1 MIIKI
6 KNFGPI
12 KEFEIDLSKDFS
24 IIYGK
29 NNIGKS
35 YAVSVVYL
43 ILKKIISYNIHNKM
57 MIPFNPTIIKEIL
70 KKVANIVAEKSIVSS
85 SIHTPEPDIHELFQ
99 SKIKKE
105 QIESIK
111 RELFQKG
118 FVGELQRSLVT
129 TFGDNISNK
138 FFNEKPEIHIN
149 AHKVKIVLS
158 KTNDD
163 FIISQYKANRIL
175 DSKID
180 NIYYFPASRIGIYQG
195 LSSFSS
201 IFAEL
206 SKSRGSIKKSFE
218 IPSFPEPVSDYFLAL
233 SSIKKGVTDPN
244 NPIVL
249 LAQEIEQTVLG
260 GEVIFDDDT
269 KKMIYKPYHTDLYL
283 DMFQVSSMAAEIS
296 PLVLF
301 LKYIIA
307 PSHNKKGSKSLLFI
321 EEPEAHLH
329 PEIQVK
335 LMEIFAKLVKHNI
348 KIIITSHSDF
358 MFNKMNNLILEKKLD
373 ISKSCAI
380 ILEASEQGSI
390 SKVLPTDDL
399 GVEDENFIGTTE
411 HLLNERTELI
421 DKLNKDS

>member
-35 YAVSVVYL
+35 YAVSIIYL
-43 ILKKIISYNIHNKM
+43 ILKKIIEEKRLFVN
-57 MIPFNPTIIKEIL
+57 ELL
-70 KKVANIVAEKSIVSS
+70 KSFI
-85 SIHTPEPDIHELFQ
+85 
-99 SKIKKE
+99 
-105 QIESIK
+105 
-111 RELFQKG
+111 
-118 FVGELQRSLVT
+118 T
-129 TFGDNISNK
+129 TFGDNILNKSSNQTSEIYIK
-138 FFNEKPEIHIN
+138 NYNYEIFLHKTDEK
-149 AHKVKIVLS
+149 
-158 KTNDD
+158 
-163 FIISQYKANRIL
+163 FIISQFNIL
-175 DSKID
+175 EENGILNLFPCDV
-180 NIYYFPASRIGIYQG
+180 YYFPASRMGIYQG

-206 SKSRGSIKKSFE
+206 SKNRGSIKKSFE

-233 SSIKKGVTDPN
+233 SSIRKGVTAPD

-249 LAQEIEQTVLG
+249 LAQEIEQTILG

-307 PSHNKKGSKSLLFI
+307 PSHNKKESKSLLFI

-335 LMEIFAKLVKHNI
+335 LMEIFAKLIKHNI
-348 KIIITSHSDF
+348 KIIITSHSNYI
-358 MFNKMNNLILEKKLD
+358 FNKMNNLILEKKLD
-373 ISKSCAI
+373 VSNMSAI
-380 ILEASEQGSI
+380 ILEQSEQGSI
-390 SKVLPTDDL
+390 SRVLPTDYL
-399 GVEDENFIGTTE
+399 GVEDENFIGVTE
-411 HLLNERTELI
+411 QLFNEKIELI
-421 DKLNKDS
+421 NDMNKDS

>member
-35 YAVSVVYL
+35 YAVSVIYL
-43 ILKKIISYNIHNKM
+43 ILKKIASYTTIHHLKWE
-57 MIPFNPTIIKEIL
+57 IEQLRKRIEDTVIEPITIKGIL
-70 KKVANIVAEKSIVSS
+70 SELKTETASSPSIA
-85 SIHTPEPDIHELFQ
+85 SIEFMDRLIELLHESFT
-99 SKIKKE
+99 
-105 QIESIK
+105 
-111 RELFQKG
+111 
-118 FVGELQRSLVT
+118 V

-138 FFNEKPEIHIN
+138 FSNEETEIYIN
-149 AHKVKIVLS
+149 TDKAEIVLCRENDKFTIS
-158 KTNDD
+158 KSTELGYVSAR
-163 FIISQYKANRIL
+163 FQQL
-175 DSKID
+175 G
-180 NIYYFPASRIGIYQG
+180 NIYYLPASRIGIYQG

-218 IPSFPEPVSDYFLAL
+218 IPSFPEPVSDYILAIT
-233 SSIKKGVTDPN
+233 SIKKGVSDPN

-249 LAQEIEQTVLG
+249 LAEEIEQTVLG
-260 GEVIFDDDT
+260 GEVFFDDDT
-269 KKMIYKPYHTDLYL
+269 KKMIYKPYKTDLYL
-283 DMFQVSSMAAEIS
+283 EMFQVSSMVAGVS

-307 PSHNKKGSKSLLFI
+307 PSHKKTESNSLLFI

-329 PEIQVK
+329 PETQIK
-335 LMEIFAKLVKHNI
+335 LMEIFAKLVNHNI

-358 MFNKMNNLILEKKLD
+358 MFNKMNNLILDKKLD

-380 ILEASEQGSI
+380 ILEQSEQGSI
-390 SKVLPTDDL
+390 SKVLPMDDL
-399 GVEDENFIGTTE
+399 GVEDENFLATTE
-411 HLLNERTELI
+411 YLFNERTDLI
-421 DKLNKDS
+421 DKLNQDS

>member
-43 ILKKIISYNIHNKM
+43 ILKKFISDNKYYGM
-57 MIPFNPTIIKEIL
+57 KREI
-70 KKVANIVAEKSIVSS
+70 A
-85 SIHTPEPDIHELFQ
+85 LFHKILQ
-99 SKIKKE
+99 RTKTYDPVEKIKGVNKE
-105 QIESIK
+105 KKQLEYIE
-111 RELFQKG
+111 RDVFQKL
-118 FVGELQRSLVT
+118 FIDELQKSFT
-129 TFGDNISNK
+129 ATFGDNISNK
-138 FFNEKPEIHIN
+138 LANQKAEFYIKTDE
-149 AHKVKIVLS
+149 VKIVLC
-158 KTNDD
+158 KTYDSLTLTKIN
-163 FIISQYKANRIL
+163 FLEKNRL
-175 DSKID
+175 MDSKIEKT

-206 SKSRGSIKKSFE
+206 SKSRGTFRIKSFE
-218 IPSFPEPVSDYFLAL
+218 IPSIPEPVSDYFLAL
-233 SSIKKGVTDPN
+233 SSIKKGVTDRN

-249 LAQEIEQTVLG
+249 LAEEIEQTILG

-269 KKMIYKPYHTDLYL
+269 KKMIYKPHNTDLYL

-307 PSHNKKGSKSLLFI
+307 PSHKKAESKSILFI

-335 LMEIFAKLVKHNI
+335 LMEIFAKLVKQNI

-373 ISKSCAI
+373 ISKSCAM
-380 ILEASEQGSI
+380 ILEQTEQGSI
-390 SKVLPTDDL
+390 SKILPANEL
-399 GVEDENFIGTTE
+399 GVEDENFIATIE
-411 HLLNERTELI
+411 HLFNERTEI
-421 DKLNKDS
+421 IERLNKDS

>member
-43 ILKKIISYNIHNKM
+43 ILKYFIIEKGDNQIPPISRKDVESSNKDIKGKIEFIASHIFRTWFIDKIHKA
-57 MIPFNPTIIKEIL
+57 FD
-70 KKVANIVAEKSIVSS
+70 A
-85 SIHTPEPDIHELFQ
+85 
-99 SKIKKE
+99 
-105 QIESIK
+105 
-111 RELFQKG
+111 
-118 FVGELQRSLVT
+118 
-129 TFGDNISNK
+129 TFGNEVSNK
-138 FFNEKPEIHIN
+138 FSNQETEIHIN
-149 AHKVKIVLS
+149 SKLTEIVLYRAKDS
-158 KTNDD
+158 
-163 FIISQYKANRIL
+163 FIISKFKILENNRRLNMHDVFLPQDIIT
-175 DSKID
+175 DIYID
-180 NIYYFPASRIGIYQG
+180 IRQVGDIYYFPASRIGIYQG

-218 IPSFPEPVSDYFLAL
+218 IPSIPEPVSDYFLAL
-233 SSIKKGVTDPN
+233 SSIKKGVTDPD

-249 LAQEIEQTVLG
+249 LAKEIEQTVLG

-269 KKMIYKPYHTDLYL
+269 KKMIYKPYNTDLYL

-307 PSHNKKGSKSLLFI
+307 PSHNKKESKSLLFI

-348 KIIITSHSDF
+348 KIIITSHSNYI
-358 MFNKMNNLILEKKLD
+358 FNKMNNLILEKKLD
-373 ISKSCAI
+373 VSNMSAI
-380 ILEASEQGSI
+380 ILEQSEQGSI
-390 SKVLPTDDL
+390 SRVLPTDYL
-399 GVEDENFIGTTE
+399 GVEDENFIGVTE
-411 HLLNERTELI
+411 QLFNEKIELI
-421 DKLNKDS
+421 NDMNKDS

>member
-43 ILKKIISYNIHNKM
+43 ILKKILSEKINKYQEAFKEEISEISEDNEEKITSFSS
-57 MIPFNPTIIKEIL
+57 PSPSTISMEEL
-70 KKVANIVAEKSIVSS
+70 KKVWEAFKLKLTYKA
-85 SIHTPEPDIHELFQ
+85 T
-99 SKIKKE
+99 KI
-105 QIESIK
+105 
-111 RELFQKG
+111 L
-118 FVGELQRSLVT
+118 VDELQESFEA
-129 TFGDNISNK
+129 TFGDSISNK
-138 FFNEKPEIHIN
+138 FSIHSAEIYIN
-149 AHKVKIVLS
+149 IYSIEIFLS
-158 KTNDD
+158 NTDD
-163 FIISQYKANRIL
+163 GFIISHYKNLEDNRVL
-175 DSKID
+175 NSEID
-180 NIYYFPASRIGIYQG
+180 KVYYFPASRMGIYQG

-206 SKSRGSIKKSFE
+206 SKNRGSIKKSFE

-249 LAQEIEQTVLG
+249 LAKEIEQTVLG

-269 KKMIYKPYHTDLYL
+269 KKMIYKPYNTDLYL

-307 PSHNKKGSKSLLFI
+307 PSHNKKESKSLLFI

-348 KIIITSHSDF
+348 KIIITSHSNYI
-358 MFNKMNNLILEKKLD
+358 FNKMNNLILEKKLD
-373 ISKSCAI
+373 VSNMSAI
-380 ILEASEQGSI
+380 ILEQSEQGSI
-390 SKVLPTDDL
+390 SRVLPTDYL
-399 GVEDENFIGTTE
+399 GVEDENFIGVTE
-411 HLLNERTELI
+411 QLFNEKIELI
-421 DKLNKDS
+421 NDMNKDS